1 MLKLT
6 VGAGAYDRTWPL
18 IAATIE
24 IDGIELEWEILPPEQ
39 AFLRG
44 MIGQEFD
51 VAEMSFSTYLLQRSR
66 GENPYTAIPVFLS
79 RSFRH
84 GAIYVRAQAGI
95 ERPQDLRGRRV
106 GVPEWQL
113 TANVWARG
121 MLSDEYGVAVE
132 QIEWLIGG
140 LDQPG
145 RKEKL
150 PVELPPRINHSRIG
164 ADQTLW
170 SLMCEGALDAIIA
183 PRAPQALV
191 KGDPRVRRLFTDF
204 KSAEQAY
211 FQKTG
216 IFPIMHLL
224 GIHNRVL
231 DAHADL
237 PARLFEAF
245 DRARAH
251 AASELHHVSYIYA
264 TLPWLADHMAE
275 TERVMGAD
283 YWTYGIEPNR
293 KVIETMCRYSQQQG
307 MIERPLRAE
316 EIFAPVGQ
324 AAA

>member
-1 MLKLT
+1 
-6 VGAGAYDRTWPL
+6 
-18 IAATIE
+18 
-24 IDGIELEWEILPPEQ
+24 
-39 AFLRG
+39 
-44 MIGQEFD
+44 
-51 VAEMSFSTYLLQRSR
+51 
-66 GENPYTAIPVFLS
+66 YTAIPVFLS

-84 GAIYVRAQAGI
+84 GAIYVRADAGI

-145 RKEKL
+145 RKEKH
-150 PVELPPRINHSRIG
+150 PVELPPRINHASIG

-211 FQKTG
+211 FRKTG
-216 IFPIMHLL
+216 IFPIMH
-224 GIHNRVL
+224 VL
-231 DAHADL
+231 EL
-237 PARLFEAF
+237 PADRHPFFIATQAHPELTSRPLKPQPMFVGLIRAALQYSGVTHQSAQKV
-245 DRARAH
+245 RARRSDPRDSVGTTT
-251 AASELHHVSYIYA
+251 ASA
-264 TLPWLADHMAE
+264 
-275 TERVMGAD
+275 
-283 YWTYGIEPNR
+283 
-293 KVIETMCRYSQQQG
+293 
-307 MIERPLRAE
+307 
-316 EIFAPVGQ
+316 
-324 AAA
+324 